1 MTSQVQTKTG
11 TCPTHGAVQGTRE
24 IPKLEF
30 PFVVFAIMRGV
41 AMWRR
46 PFTCPQ
52 CGGVIT
58 AA

>member
-1 MTSQVQTKTG
+1 MASEVQTRTG
-11 TCPTHGAVQGTRE
+11 TCATHGAVQGTRE

-46 PFTCPQ
+46 AFTCPR
-52 CGGVIT
+52 CGEVIT

>member
-1 MTSQVQTKTG
+1 MASEVQTRTG
-11 TCPTHGAVQGTRE
+11 TCATHGTVQGTRE